1 MPSAD
6 SCCTPIIPG
15 ATLSRQ
21 DAEALAVGLKAL
33 ADPVR
38 LQIVSLLAA
47 SADHAACVCDITPAV
62 GLAQPTVSHHL
73 KVLRDAGL
81 VTREARGTWAWF
93 HLVPERLAEL
103 SAAIATPVTMPD
115 RAAAR

>member
-1 MPSAD
+1 MPFDDA
-6 SCCTPIIPG
+6 CCTPAVPESV
-15 ATLSRQ
+15 LSRS
-21 DAEALAVGLKAL
+21 DAEALAATLKAL

-38 LQIVSLLAA
+38 LQIVSILAA
-47 SADHAACVCDITPAV
+47 SPGREACVCDITPAV

-93 HLVPERLAEL
+93 HLVPERLEEL
-103 SAAIATPVTMPD
+103 SAQIAGPVTSH
-115 RAAAR
+115 